1 MPALAYLLVDGHSV
15 MHAWPELKKDQRSAS
30 RRHLARLELM
40 KRLRTYQDMS
50 GKQVVVVF
58 DGTHSQRSEE
68 REPEGL
74 QVIYAEASTTAD
86 AILERLANRYAKQHP
101 MQVVSAD
108 GMVRE
113 TILACGADWT
123 SPEMLKTLCEDAE
136 RALGEAIKKRSPG
149 K

>member
-1 MPALAYLLVDGHSV
+1 MPAISYLLVDGHSV
-15 MHAWPELKKDQRSAS
+15 MHAWPELKRDQRSAS

-74 QVIYAEASTTAD
+74 QVIYAEAATTAD
-86 AILERLANRYAKQHP
+86 MLLERLANRYAKLHP

-123 SPEMLKTLCEDAE
+123 SPEMLKTMCEDAE
-136 RALGEAIKKRSPG
+136 RALGEAIRKRR
-149 K
+149 

>member
-1 MPALAYLLVDGHSV
+1 MPVLSYLLVDGHSV
-15 MHAWPELKKDQRSAS
+15 MHAWPELRRDQRSAG
-30 RRHLARLELM
+30 RRHLARLALM

-50 GKQVVVVF
+50 GKQVVIVF
-58 DGTHSQRSEE
+58 DGTHSRRSEE

-74 QVIYAEASTTAD
+74 QVIYAEATTTAD
-86 AILERLANRYAKQHP
+86 AILERLAGRYAKAHP

-123 SPEMLKTLCEDAE
+123 SPEMLKTLCDDAE
-136 RALGEAIKKRSPG
+136 RTLQATLRRPQ
-149 K
+149 

>member
-1 MPALAYLLVDGHSV
+1 MSALSYLLVDGHSV
-15 MHAWPELKKDQRSAS
+15 MHAWPELKRDQRSAS

-40 KRLRTYQDMS
+40 KRLRTYQDMT
-50 GKQVVVVF
+50 GKQVVLVF

-74 QVIYAEASTTAD
+74 QVIYAEATTTAD
-86 AILERLANRYAKQHP
+86 AIIERLASRYARQHP

-123 SPEMLKTLCEDAE
+123 SPEMLKSMCEDAE
-136 RALGEAIKKRSPG
+136 RRLGDEISKRR
-149 K
+149 

>member
-1 MPALAYLLVDGHSV
+1 MPALSYLLVDGHSV
-15 MHAWPELKKDQRSAS
+15 MHAWPELRKDQRNTNL
-30 RRHLARLELM
+30 RHLARLELM

-50 GKQVVVVF
+50 GRQVVIVF

-68 REPEGL
+68 REPDGL

-86 AILERLANRYAKQHP
+86 AILERLANRYAKDHP

-123 SPEMLKTLCEDAE
+123 SPEMLKSMCEDAE
-136 RALGEAIKKRSPG
+136 KQLQNTVRKLR
-149 K
+149 

>member
-1 MPALAYLLVDGHSV
+1 MPGLSYLLVDGHSV
-15 MHAWPELKKDQRSAS
+15 MHAWPELRREQRSAN

-74 QVIYAEASTTAD
+74 QVIYAEATMTAD
-86 AILERLANRYAKQHP
+86 AILERLANRYAKEHS
-101 MQVVSAD
+101 MQVASAD

-113 TILACGADWT
+113 TILACGADWL
-123 SPEMLKTLCEDAE
+123 SPEMLKTLCEEAE
-136 RALGEAIKKRSPG
+136 RALGAEIMKRKG
-149 K
+149 R

>member
-1 MPALAYLLVDGHSV
+1 MSPLSYLLVDGHSV
-15 MHAWPELKKDQRSAS
+15 MHAWPELRRDQRSAS

-50 GKQVVVVF
+50 GKQVVLVF
-58 DGTHSQRSEE
+58 DGTHNQRSEE
-68 REPEGL
+68 REPSGL
-74 QVIYAEASTTAD
+74 QVIYAEATTTAD

-136 RALGEAIKKRSPG
+136 RQLSDQITKRKG
-149 K
+149 L

>member
-1 MPALAYLLVDGHSV
+1 MSALSYLLVDGHSV
-15 MHAWPELKKDQRSAS
+15 MHAWPELKRDQRSAG

-74 QVIYAEASTTAD
+74 QVIYAEATTTAD
-86 AILERLANRYAKQHP
+86 AILERLASRYAKDHP

-123 SPEMLKTLCEDAE
+123 SPEMLKRMCEEAE
-136 RALGEAIKKRSPG
+136 RQMGEVIAKRRRS
-149 K
+149 